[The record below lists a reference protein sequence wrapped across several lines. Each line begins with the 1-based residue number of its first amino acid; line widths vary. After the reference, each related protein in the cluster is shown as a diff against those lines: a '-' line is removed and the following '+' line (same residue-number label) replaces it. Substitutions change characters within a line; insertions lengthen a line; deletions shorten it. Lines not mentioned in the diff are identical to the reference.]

1 MLGGEG
7 GVSPTLLVILPTNQ
21 RGDSA
26 GLPWGSVPTQ
36 WLGHGL
42 APGHNLVSGMWAF
55 LPSFLPFL
63 AASVAYWKFSG
74 SNQSHSC
81 WPIPHTSWQRWILL
95 FFFLTQ

>member
-1 MLGGEG
+1 M
-7 GVSPTLLVILPTNQ
+7 SPTLLVILPTNQ

-63 AASVAYWKFSG
+63 AALESCGSVTVLRGRG
-74 SNQSHSC
+74 SNLSHQSDNTESLAH
-81 WPIPHTSWQRWILL
+81 
-95 FFFLTQ
+95 